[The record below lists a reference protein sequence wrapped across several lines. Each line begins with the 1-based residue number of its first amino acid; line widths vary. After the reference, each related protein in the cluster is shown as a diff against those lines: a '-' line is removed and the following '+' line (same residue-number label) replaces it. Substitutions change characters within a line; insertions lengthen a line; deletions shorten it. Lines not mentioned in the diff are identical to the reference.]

1 MTPSHWP
8 RHSRAGRKLP
18 LPALE
23 ATAASNLD
31 RARLVRLA
39 GDILL
44 PFPVSVEAAGAGV
57 GAGVGTRGAGGGTCC
72 KLTNTGKR

>member
-8 RHSRAGRKLP
+8 RHNLAGKK
-18 LPALE
+18 PAVPDTVVE
-23 ATAASNLD
+23 VAAASNLD

-39 GDILL
+39 GDVRL
-44 PFPVSVEAAGAGV
+44 PLASSEVAGAEAKEGEGRGV
-57 GAGVGTRGAGGGTCC
+57 SCC